1 MKEKV
6 GKQRGV
12 QVFIPRESGGW
23 GDARRLTRRVGAKP
37 DEVALGLEAGKSGHF
52 TATQIILLLIIY
64 KYFIKSYLILGWPT
78 VRDRFA

>member
-23 GDARRLTRRVGAKP
+23 GDAGRLTRIGRAKP
-37 DEVALGLEAGKSGHF
+37 DRAALGLEAGKSGHF
-52 TATQIILLLIIY
+52 TATQ
-64 KYFIKSYLILGWPT
+64 FIK
-78 VRDRFA
+78 

>member
-23 GDARRLTRRVGAKP
+23 GDAGRLARRGHAKP
-37 DEVALGLEAGKSGHF
+37 DGAALGLEAGKSGHF
-52 TATQIILLLIIY
+52 TGT
-64 KYFIKSYLILGWPT
+64 YFISDGKGPELCI
-78 VRDRFA
+78 